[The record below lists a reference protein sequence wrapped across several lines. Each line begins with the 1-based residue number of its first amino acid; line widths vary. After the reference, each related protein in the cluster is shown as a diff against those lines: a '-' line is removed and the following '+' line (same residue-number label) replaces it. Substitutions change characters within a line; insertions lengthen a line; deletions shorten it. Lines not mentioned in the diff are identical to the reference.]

1 MIYQPRKHQVLADEF
16 LQTHDKGILL
26 LDMGLGKTVI
36 TLTHLHRLI
45 YEEFA
50 VNKALV
56 TAPKR
61 VAEDTWSREA
71 EKWDHLKDLRVVKIM
86 GDAKTRLAALEQ
98 KGDIYVI
105 NRENIVWLV
114 ETLGAKFD
122 FDAVVIDELSSFK
135 SSASKRWKAL
145 RKVIFTAKYVY
156 GLTGTPA
163 PNGYTDLWPEVY
175 LFDRGERLG
184 RTVSA
189 YRNEFFSPGAHK
201 GHIVYEWRLKCGA
214 KQRIDAKLSDLCLSM
229 SKEDWLDLPERTYVT
244 VPVFLDKQA
253 RKLYD
258 QFKQDKIIPLIQ
270 EKMELKATSI
280 DDDYDSAVVGD
291 MAAQVSGKLLQM
303 ANGAVYDENR
313 EVFRIHDAKLNALAE
328 IVEAANGQPVL
339 CFYTYQHDLTRIL
352 EYFPTAVKLSGSDD
366 ISRWNRGEIE
376 LLLCQPASAGHGLN
390 LQEGGHIIVWF
401 GLPWSLELYQ
411 QANDRLHRMGQTQ
424 GVIVHHLVAQDTLDE
439 RVMAALTAKDA
450 TQKGLLDALKNFIK
464 EEVPT

>member
-1 MIYQPRKHQVLADEF
+1 M
-16 LQTHDKGILL
+16 
-26 LDMGLGKTVI
+26 
-36 TLTHLHRLI
+36 
-45 YEEFA
+45 
-50 VNKALV
+50 
-56 TAPKR
+56 
-61 VAEDTWSREA
+61 AEDTWSREA

-122 FDAVVIDELSSFK
+122 FDCVVIDELSSFK
-135 SSASKRWKAL
+135 SPKSKRWKAL
-145 RKVIFTAKYVY
+145 RKVIFTAEYVY

-184 RTVSA
+184 RTMSA
-189 YRNEFFSPGAHK
+189 YRNEFFNPGAHK
-201 GHIVYEWRLKCGA
+201 GHIVYDWRLKYGA
-214 KQRIDAKLSDLCLSM
+214 KERIDARLSDLCLSM

-244 VPVFLDKQA
+244 VPVFLDKAA

-258 QFKQDKIIPLIQ
+258 QFKDDKIIPLIK
-270 EKMELKATSI
+270 ERAELKATDI
-280 DDDYDSAVVGD
+280 DCDYDSVIVGD

-313 EVFRIHDAKLNALAE
+313 DVFRIHDAKLDALE
-328 IVEAANGQPVL
+328 DIIDAANGQPVL
-339 CFYTYQHDLTRIL
+339 CFYTYQHDLVRIL
-352 EYFPTAVKLSGSDD
+352 ERFPTAVKLSGSED
-366 ISRWNRGEIE
+366 ISRWNKGEIQ

-439 RVMAALTAKDA
+439 RVMAVLTHKDA

-464 EEVPT
+464 EEVPIE